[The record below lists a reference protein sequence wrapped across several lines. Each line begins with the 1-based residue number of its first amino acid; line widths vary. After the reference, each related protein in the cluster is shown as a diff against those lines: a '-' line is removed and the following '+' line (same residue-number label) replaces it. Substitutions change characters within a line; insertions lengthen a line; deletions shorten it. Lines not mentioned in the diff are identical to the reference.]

1 MILIWDGDKNE
12 GLIDNQIIKNK
23 PYIGFNYYSIN
34 YDDQNL
40 NSSYWINDNKLKVIF
55 DFRQNEKLKNNFNK
69 TLLFENSSEVICYND

>member
-23 PYIGFNYYSIN
+23 PHIGFNYYSIN

-69 TLLFENSSEVICYND
+69 TLLFEDSSEVICYND